1 MAATTLKLT
10 SFPVPVAPRGAGW
23 AATAFAAVLEAGA
36 SLVDRYTAQRRR
48 AAELRAMQEMFRLAD
63 SYAGSQPGF
72 ASDLRAAATRV
83 SEGY

>member
-10 SFPVPVAPRGAGW
+10 SVPVRSAPRGAGW

-63 SYAGSQPGF
+63 SYASSQPGF

>member
-1 MAATTLKLT
+1 MAATTLKL
-10 SFPVPVAPRGAGW
+10 SSVPVRTAPRGAGW

-36 SLVDRYTAQRRR
+36 SLIDSYMAQRRR
-48 AAELRAMQEMFRLAD
+48 AAELRAMQDMLRLAD
-63 SYAGSQPGF
+63 SYANSQPGF